1 MQKILLISESEN
13 KDTAMKI
20 IGSDVNYE
28 IIHRTSLDENIIK
41 CFDNELII
49 IFSDENSLHM
59 QAVSAAEKTSLSV
72 MLICGSKIFAEKSGE
87 LSPLGILVVPS
98 SAENQYILDM
108 IRFMLAQ
115 RQRILGIKREKNS
128 AADEQQLII
137 RAKCTLIQYL
147 KLTEPQAHKYI
158 EKQSMDLRKTKL
170 EIAQRILKTYEM

>member
-13 KDTAMKI
+13 KDTAMKT

-41 CFDNELII
+41 CCDNELII

-59 QAVSAAEKTSLSV
+59 QAV
-72 MLICGSKIFAEKSGE
+72 
-87 LSPLGILVVPS
+87 
-98 SAENQYILDM
+98 
-108 IRFMLAQ
+108 
-115 RQRILGIKREKNS
+115 S